1 MKIKLKEMS
10 KKHSNMKTEYIR
22 YFIALSLFFVFGC
35 SNTKY
40 LPEGD
45 LLYTGGS
52 VTVKDSVMKK
62 KEKKE
67 LEKELEAMLRPKPN
81 KQIVGLRPKLWF
93 YNIAGVPKKQKG
105 IRYWLRNK
113 VGEPPVLF
121 SKVDLDYNASV
132 LRNFTE
138 NKGYF
143 KTRVSADSTVKNKRV
158 TAEYI
163 VIPKRQ
169 YKIKEVKFPE
179 DSSALGKAI
188 ARTSR
193 RSLLKV
199 GKPYDLDVI
208 KAERERIDARLKEK
222 GYYYFNPDYI
232 LAQVDSTKGDYEVK
246 IKLKI
251 KDETPEKSKIAYKID
266 KIVVYPNFSISKDSI
281 RYKKEDIVQYKDFTI
296 IDSADTFRPRVFD
309 RAIYFKKGDF
319 YNRKDHNLTLNR
331 FVNLGTFNFVK
342 NEFKL
347 SDSLPNTLDTYYYL
361 TLLPK
366 KFIRVEVLGKT
377 NSASYTGSEINLN
390 WNNRNLFRGAELL
403 TVSIFGGADFQLSGA
418 NNGKNI
424 YKLGTE
430 TSLTWPRFVTPFH
443 IEGSSEFVPRTKAT
457 LRYEYQNRTQ
467 LYALNSFQTS
477 FGYLW
482 KENIRKE
489 HQLNVIDVTYVSP
502 NNVSAEYLAD
512 ADKDES
518 LKKVIEKQLIF
529 GTTYSYTYTNTMQKR
544 RKNTFYFKG
553 DLDLAGNITGL
564 VTGANVKEGNQK
576 NIFDVPFSQY
586 VKLRGD
592 FRHYLKLGKDSEL
605 ASRIIIGAGLP
616 YGNSSALPTSKQ
628 FVVGG
633 TNSIRAFRA
642 RSLGPGS
649 YLNKETTND
658 YLPDQSG
665 DLKLEFST
673 EYRAKLFSIVRGA
686 LFVDAGNVWLF
697 NADPDKPGGEITK
710 DFMKDIAVGAGAGLR
725 FDLSFLVLRTDLAFP
740 LRKPYLPQGER
751 WVIDD
756 INFGSGPWRKDNLIL
771 NIAIGYPF

>member
-1 MKIKLKEMS
+1 MK
-10 KKHSNMKTEYIR
+10 YISC
-22 YFIALSLFFVFGC
+22 FAALSLFFVFGC

-45 LLYTGGS
+45 LLYKGGS
-52 VTVKDSVMKK
+52 VTVKDSLLKK
-62 KEKKE
+62 KERKE
-67 LEKELEAMLRPKPN
+67 LENELNDLLRPKPN
-81 KQIVGLRPKLWF
+81 KQFLGLRPKLWF
-93 YNIAGVPKKQKG
+93 YNMAGEPKKQKG
-105 IRYWLRNK
+105 IRYWLRTK

-121 SKVDLDYNASV
+121 SKVDLDYNAAV

-138 NKGYF
+138 NRGYF
-143 KTRVSADSTVKNKRV
+143 KTRVSADSTVSDKRA
-158 TAEYI
+158 TAEYTVVPKKQYRI
-163 VIPKRQ
+163 KSVI
-169 YKIKEVKFPE
+169 FPD
-179 DSSALGKAI
+179 DSLAMSRIIG
-188 ARTSR
+188 RSSR

-199 GKPYDLDVI
+199 GQPYDLDVI

-222 GYYYFNPDYI
+222 GYYYFNPDYL
-232 LAQVDSTKGDYEVK
+232 LAQVDSSKGDHEVK
-246 IKLKI
+246 IRLVI
-251 KDETPEKSKIAYKID
+251 KADTPPKALTAYKIN
-266 KIVVYPNFSISKDSI
+266 KVVVYPNFTISKDSVK
-281 RYKKEDIVQYKDFTI
+281 YQPKDVVQYKDFTI
-296 IDSADTFRPRVFD
+296 IDTANTFKPRVFD
-309 RAIYFKKGDF
+309 RAIYFKKGDV

-331 FVNLGTFNFVK
+331 FVNLGTFSFVK
-342 NEFKL
+342 NEFKP
-347 SDSLPNTLDTYYYL
+347 SDSLPNALDAYYYL

-377 NSASYTGSEINLN
+377 NSASYTGTEVNLN

-418 NNGKNI
+418 NNGRNI

-430 TSLTWPRFVTPFH
+430 TSLTWPRFIVPFFH
-443 IEGSSEFVPRTKAT
+443 IEGSSEYVPRTKAT
-457 LRYEYQNRTQ
+457 VRYEYQNRTQ
-467 LYALNSFQTS
+467 LYALNSFKTS
-477 FGYLW
+477 FGYQW

-502 NNVSAEYLAD
+502 NHVTAEYLAD
-512 ADKDES
+512 IKQDPS
-518 LKKVIEKQLIF
+518 LEKVIEKQLIF
-529 GTTYSYTYTNTMQKR
+529 GPTYTYTYTNTMQKR
-544 RKNTFYFKG
+544 RKNTFYFSG
-553 DLDLAGNITGL
+553 DLDLAGNVTGL
-564 VTGANVKEGNQK
+564 VTGANIKK
-576 NIFDVPFSQY
+576 NDTIKIFDVPFSQF
-586 VKLRGD
+586 VKMRGD
-592 FRHYLKLGKDSEL
+592 FRHYLKLGKESEL
-605 ASRIIIGAGLP
+605 ASRIILGIGLP
-616 YGNSSALPTSKQ
+616 YGNSRALPTAKQ

-649 YLNKETTND
+649 YLNTQTTNNF
-658 YLPDQSG
+658 LPDQSG

-686 LFVDAGNVWLF
+686 VFVDAGNVWLL
-697 NADPDKPGGEITK
+697 NSDPNKKGGEITK

-740 LRKPYLPQGER
+740 LRKPYLPQGQR

>member
-1 MKIKLKEMS
+1 MS
-10 KKHSNMKTEYIR
+10 KKHSHMKTRYVK

-52 VTVKDSVMKK
+52 VTVKDSVIKK
-62 KEKKE
+62 KERKA
-67 LEKELEAMLRPKPN
+67 LEKELEDLLRPKPN
-81 KQIVGLRPKLWF
+81 KQILGLRPKLWI
-93 YNIAGVPKKQKG
+93 YNIAGEPKKKKG

-143 KTRVSADSTVKNKRV
+143 KTRVSADSTVRNKRV
-158 TAEYI
+158 TAEYT
-163 VIPKRQ
+163 VEPKRQ
-169 YKIKEVKFPE
+169 YIIKSVTFPD
-179 DSSALGKAI
+179 DSLAMSRIIGKS
-188 ARTSR
+188 SR

-222 GYYYFNPDYI
+222 GYFYFNPDYI
-232 LAQVDSTKGDYEVK
+232 LAQVDSSKGDHEVK
-246 IKLKI
+246 IKLVI
-251 KDETPEKSKIAYKID
+251 KAEAPPKALTAYKIN
-266 KIVVYPNFSISKDSI
+266 KIVVYPNFTISKDSVK
-281 RYKKEDIVQYKDFTI
+281 YTSKDIVQYKDFTI
-296 IDSADTFRPRVFD
+296 IDTADTFKPRVFD
-309 RAIYFKKGDF
+309 RTIYFKKGDL

-331 FVNLGTFNFVK
+331 FVNLGTFSFVK
-342 NEFKL
+342 NEFKP
-347 SDSLPNTLDTYYYL
+347 SDSIKNALDSYYYL

-377 NSASYTGSEINLN
+377 NSASYTGTEVNVN

-403 TVSIFGGADFQLSGA
+403 TVSVFGGADFQLSGT

-430 TSLTWPRFVTPFH
+430 TSLTWPRFIVPFFH
-443 IEGSSEFVPRTKAT
+443 IEGSSEYVPRTKASV
-457 LRYEYQNRTQ
+457 RYEYQNRTQ
-467 LYALNSFQTS
+467 LYALNSFKTS
-477 FGYLW
+477 FGYQW
-482 KENIRKE
+482 KENVRKE
-489 HQLNVIDVTYVSP
+489 HQLNVMDITYVSP
-502 NNVSAEYLAD
+502 NNVTAEYKQDILED
-512 ADKDES
+512 PS
-518 LKKVIEKQLIF
+518 LGKVIEKQLIF
-529 GTTYSYTYTNTMQKR
+529 GPTYSYTYSNTMQKR
-544 RKNTFYFKG
+544 KKNTFYFNG
-553 DLDLAGNITGL
+553 ELDLAGNITGL
-564 VTGANVKEGNQK
+564 VTGANVRK
-576 NIFDVPFSQY
+576 NDTIKIFDVPFSQF
-586 VKLRGD
+586 VKLKGD
-592 FRHYLKLGKDSEL
+592 FRHYLKLGKESEL
-605 ASRIIIGAGLP
+605 ASRIIVGAGLP
-616 YGNSSALPTSKQ
+616 YGNSGALPTSKQ

-649 YLNKETTND
+649 YVNTVTDNS

-686 LFVDAGNVWLF
+686 LFVDAGNVWLL
-697 NADPDKPGGEITK
+697 NADPNKPGGEITK

>member
-1 MKIKLKEMS
+1 
-10 KKHSNMKTEYIR
+10 MKTRYVK

-52 VTVKDSVMKK
+52 VTVKDSVIKK
-62 KEKKE
+62 KERKA
-67 LEKELEAMLRPKPN
+67 LEKELEDLLRPKPN
-81 KQIVGLRPKLWF
+81 KQILGLRPKLWI
-93 YNIAGVPKKQKG
+93 YNIAGEPKKKKG

-143 KTRVSADSTVKNKRV
+143 KTRVSADSTVRNKRV
-158 TAEYI
+158 TAEYT
-163 VIPKRQ
+163 VEPKRQ
-169 YKIKEVKFPE
+169 YIIKSVTFPD
-179 DSSALGKAI
+179 DSLAMSRIIGKS
-188 ARTSR
+188 SR

-222 GYYYFNPDYI
+222 GYFYFNPDYI
-232 LAQVDSTKGDYEVK
+232 LAQVDSSKGDHEVK
-246 IKLKI
+246 IKLVI
-251 KDETPEKSKIAYKID
+251 KAEAPPKALTAYKIN
-266 KIVVYPNFSISKDSI
+266 KIVVYPNFTISKDSVK
-281 RYKKEDIVQYKDFTI
+281 YTSKDIVQYKDFTI
-296 IDSADTFRPRVFD
+296 IDTADTFKPRVFD
-309 RAIYFKKGDF
+309 RTIYFKKGDL

-331 FVNLGTFNFVK
+331 FVNLGTFSFVK
-342 NEFKL
+342 NEFKP
-347 SDSLPNTLDTYYYL
+347 SDSIKNALDSYYYL

-377 NSASYTGSEINLN
+377 NSASYTGTEVNVN

-403 TVSIFGGADFQLSGA
+403 TVSVFGGADFQLSGT

-430 TSLTWPRFVTPFH
+430 TSLTWPRFIVPFFH
-443 IEGSSEFVPRTKAT
+443 IEGSSEYVPRTKASV
-457 LRYEYQNRTQ
+457 RYEYQNRTQ
-467 LYALNSFQTS
+467 LYALNSFKTS
-477 FGYLW
+477 FGYQW
-482 KENIRKE
+482 KENVRKE
-489 HQLNVIDVTYVSP
+489 HQLNVMDITYVSP
-502 NNVSAEYLAD
+502 NNVTAEYKQDILED
-512 ADKDES
+512 PS
-518 LKKVIEKQLIF
+518 LGKVIEKQLIF
-529 GTTYSYTYTNTMQKR
+529 GPTYSYTYTNTMQKR
-544 RKNTFYFKG
+544 KKNTFYFNG
-553 DLDLAGNITGL
+553 ELDLAGNITGL
-564 VTGANVKEGNQK
+564 VTGANVRK
-576 NIFDVPFSQY
+576 NDTIKIFDVPFSQF
-586 VKLRGD
+586 VKLKGD
-592 FRHYLKLGKDSEL
+592 FRHYLKLGKESEL
-605 ASRIIIGAGLP
+605 ASRIIVGAGLP
-616 YGNSSALPTSKQ
+616 YGNSGALPTSKQ

-649 YLNKETTND
+649 YVNTVTDNS

-686 LFVDAGNVWLF
+686 LFVDAGNVWLL
-697 NADPDKPGGEITK
+697 NADPNKPGGEITK

>member
-1 MKIKLKEMS
+1 MS
-10 KKHSNMKTEYIR
+10 KRHNNMENRYIK
-22 YFIALSLFFVFGC
+22 YFIVLSLFFVFGC

-45 LLYTGGS
+45 LLYTGAS
-52 VTVKDSVMKK
+52 VTVKDSVIKK
-62 KEKKE
+62 KDRKE
-67 LEKELEAMLRPKPN
+67 LERELKDLLRPKPN
-81 KQIVGLRPKLWF
+81 TQILGLRPKLWI
-93 YNIAGVPKKQKG
+93 YNIAGEPKKDKG

-113 VGEPPVLF
+113 VGEEPVLF

-138 NKGYF
+138 NRGYF
-143 KTRVSADSTVKNKRV
+143 KTRVSADSTSKNKRAK
-158 TAEYI
+158 AEYT
-163 VIPKRQ
+163 VMPKKQ
-169 YKIKEVKFPE
+169 YMIKSVTFPD
-179 DSSALGKAI
+179 DSLAMSRIIG
-188 ARTSR
+188 RSSR

-199 GKPYDLDVI
+199 GNPYDLDVI

-232 LAQVDSTKGDYEVK
+232 LAQVDSSKGDHEVK
-246 IKLKI
+246 IRLVI
-251 KDETPEKSKIAYKID
+251 KPDAPPKALTKYKIG
-266 KIVVYPNFSISKDSI
+266 KIVVYPNFTISKDSVK
-281 RYKKEDIVQYKDFTI
+281 YTKEDVVQYKDFTI
-296 IDSADTFRPRVFD
+296 IDTANTFNPRVFD
-309 RAIYFKKGDF
+309 RTIYFKKGDL

-342 NEFKL
+342 NEFKV
-347 SDSLPNTLDTYYYL
+347 SDSLQNTLDSYYYL

-377 NSASYTGSEINLN
+377 NSASYTGTEVNVN

-403 TVSIFGGADFQLSGA
+403 TVSVFGGADFQLSGA

-424 YKLGTE
+424 YRLGAE
-430 TSLTWPRFVTPFH
+430 TSLTWPRFITPFKW
-443 IEGSSEFVPRTKAT
+443 EGSSEFVPRTKAT
-457 LRYEYQNRTQ
+457 LRYEFQNRTQ
-467 LYALNSFQTS
+467 LYALNSFNAS

-489 HQLNVIDVTYVSP
+489 HQLNVMDITYVSP
-502 NNVSAEYLAD
+502 NNVTAEYQAD
-512 ADKDES
+512 IKDDPA
-518 LKKVIEKQLIF
+518 LGRIIEKQLIF
-529 GTTYSYTYTNTMQKR
+529 GPTYSFTFTNTMRKR
-544 RKNTFYFKG
+544 KKHTFYFNG
-553 DLDLAGNITGL
+553 ELDLAGNITGL
-564 VTGANVKEGNQK
+564 VTGANAKENETIK
-576 NIFDVPFSQY
+576 IFNVPFSQY
-586 VKLRGD
+586 VKVKTDL
-592 FRHYLKLGKDSEL
+592 RHYLKLGKESEL
-605 ASRIIIGAGLP
+605 ASRIIVGAGIP
-616 YGNSSALPTSKQ
+616 YGNSGVMPTSKQ

-649 YLNKETTND
+649 YLNTQTTNN

-673 EYRAKLFSIVRGA
+673 EYRAKLFSVVRGA
-686 LFVDAGNVWLF
+686 VFVDAGNIWLM
-697 NADPDKPGGEITK
+697 NPDPNKPGAEISK
-710 DFMKDIAVGAGAGLR
+710 DFMKEIAVGAGAGLR

-740 LRKPYLPQGER
+740 LRKPYLPENER

-756 INFGSGPWRKDNLIL
+756 INFGSGSWRKDNLIL